1 MNKFAWQTTPLN
13 VHFIES
19 VARHRAY
26 ECFNIQN
33 TDSWATPIKAF
44 LETKAEYL
52 EESEAKRMKRIAP
65 GYTLTNSVLYKKGFS
80 TLFLRCVTRL
90 VMTTIPRELHEGYT
104 AKGINGESL
113 YTVTIEI
120 NCHSIS
126 IVDSSQ

>member
-1 MNKFAWQTTPLN
+1 MCTSSKVLHVTGLTN
-13 VHFIES
+13 VSTFRILTHGRRLS
-19 VARHRAY
+19 RH
-26 ECFNIQN
+26 
-33 TDSWATPIKAF
+33 F